1 MHTLAVATFLQ
12 LVVGPPVP
20 TGQLLEPHFRLPS
33 HWEFRSQTPSPA
45 TQRPSQVQQRLFTPK
60 HLLVLMAEWSGYQ
73 LCMDRSVHV
82 HWGQRF
88 KEWHIFHPTRTN
100 SAWKLDLEKRKKNT
114 SSFGQGTFE
123 LRSSYIY
130 VLKKRKNKLVDAQRE
145 VSSLHWVFIN
155 ISGRVTKSKYTRI
168 KRAYLKSCKLDLSIF
183 SNWMV

>member
-1 MHTLAVATFLQ
+1 MFPLFPELSVKFLEKNHTLLRIKEGFLAYI
-12 LVVGPPVP
+12 
-20 TGQLLEPHFRLPS
+20 TNN
-33 HWEFRSQTPSPA
+33 
-45 TQRPSQVQQRLFTPK
+45 VQFT
-60 HLLVLMAEWSGYQ
+60 HA
-73 LCMDRSVHV
+73 
-82 HWGQRF
+82 
-88 KEWHIFHPTRTN
+88 PTRTN

-168 KRAYLKSCKLDLSIF
+168 KRAYLKSCKLDLSSF
-183 SNWMV
+183 FKLDGLSLHKVFGTQKKL